1 MEARYETY
9 LLIDE
14 LKREKIQTQTQAKQ
28 EQAVPVTQ
36 EVRCKPPTEL
46 KTICQL
52 KATDRPADLR
62 AILQERAER
71 LLGKLLY
78 TKHHTTSLQR
88 ATPDDLTQLI
98 EDIDSCRRALDVW
111 KHDVTATATEIVVT
125 FSDLQQDHI
134 ALRTRYYKLVFLPLT
149 YIYAPTTRSTSE

>member
-1 MEARYETY
+1 MEARYETH

-14 LKREKIQTQTQAKQ
+14 LQREKILETQAKQ
-28 EQAVPVTQ
+28 EQVLPVTQ
-36 EVRCKPPTEL
+36 DVRGKPPAEL
-46 KTICQL
+46 KTIYQL
-52 KATDRPADLR
+52 KATDRPADLK

-111 KHDVTATATEIVVT
+111 KHDVTATATEIVVK
-125 FSDLQQDHI
+125 FSDLQQELI
-134 ALRTRYYKLVFLPLT
+134 ALQTR
-149 YIYAPTTRSTSE
+149 

>member
-1 MEARYETY
+1 MEARYETHR
-9 LLIDE
+9 LMDE
-14 LKREKIQTQTQAKQ
+14 LQRYKILETQAWQ
-28 EQAVPVTQ
+28 EQVLPVTQ
-36 EVRCKPPTEL
+36 DVRGKPPAEL
-46 KTICQL
+46 KTIYQL
-52 KATDRPADLR
+52 KATDRPADVTTKLQGR
-62 AILQERAER
+62 AQ
-71 LLGKLLY
+71 KLLDDLLD
-78 TKHHTTSLQR
+78 TMDKTARLHR